1 MVLVTINIKINYDIQ
16 LSQLNMVVSKLIVIE
31 NEMRK
36 GEIQMSE
43 KLCVLRYQITED
55 EFLKDYNATSLN
67 EMVEALVNCI
77 VDI

>member
-55 EFLKDYNATSLN
+55 EFLKDYKQQVL
-67 EMVEALVNCI
+67 MKWLRL
-77 VDI
+77 

>member
-55 EFLKDYNATSLN
+55 EF
-67 EMVEALVNCI
+67 
-77 VDI
+77 